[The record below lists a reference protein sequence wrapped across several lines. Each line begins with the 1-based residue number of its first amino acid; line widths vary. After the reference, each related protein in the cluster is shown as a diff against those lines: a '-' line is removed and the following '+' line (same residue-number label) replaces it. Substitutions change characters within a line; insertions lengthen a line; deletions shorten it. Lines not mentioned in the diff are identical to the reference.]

1 MTDGGN
7 ECNFNA
13 KGEAQGFDVALST
26 NSVHFGEVAV
36 DNSTNRLINVQN
48 NNDMPCTFQFVTDKN
63 NMFSFS
69 QTEGVVKPFSFAR
82 IIVTFVPPKTGNFY
96 ERIFCMVRNHQVL
109 YVDLMGTCF
118 DILTKP
124 IPLMQRHVDANRHKV
139 IMGAHKK
146 ANAQNTSEE
155 YAWDKTNTLNSG
167 SNQVLMAEGA
177 DLEMPMDDPSQVV
190 IHKEMIHNS
199 TANTRDVQFNTDNV
213 DFGFTDRG
221 RISEGRTLSLTN
233 KFSFPIVVNW
243 HLLEVMDSKSGQM
256 VKNPFRVNPACAEIP
271 AGENRAFDAEFAPY
285 EPDSY
290 FF

>member
-1 MTDGGN
+1 
-7 ECNFNA
+7 
-13 KGEAQGFDVALST
+13 
-26 NSVHFGEVAV
+26 
-36 DNSTNRLINVQN
+36 
-48 NNDMPCTFQFVTDKN
+48 
-63 NMFSFS
+63 
-69 QTEGVVKPFSFAR
+69 
-82 IIVTFVPPKTGNFY
+82 
-96 ERIFCMVRNHQVL
+96 MVRNHQVL

-146 ANAQNTSEE
+146 AQAQNTNEE

-167 SNQVLMAEGA
+167 SNQILMAEGA

-199 TANTRDVQFNTDNV
+199 TAMTRDVQFNTDNV

-221 RISEGRTLSLTN
+221 RISEGRTISLTN
-233 KFSFPIVVNW
+233 KFGFPVVVNW
-243 HLLEVMDSKSGQM
+243 HLLEVMDSKSGKM
-256 VKNPFRVNPACAEIP
+256 VKNPFRVNPACSEIP